1 VGLGLRALANSIIQP
16 VNPDVPVTVS
26 ISTGWTSNPD
36 GTRTPT
42 YELFNAMAQVQALS
56 FRDIQQIAGLNLQG
70 TRKAIYLEGEVD
82 GLQRSTN
89 QGGDLIT
96 FPDGSI
102 WLVAMVL
109 EQWANEDWCKV
120 AATLQN
126 NA

>member
-1 VGLGLRALANSIIQP
+1 MDLRGIANSVIQV
-16 VNPDVPVTVS
+16 VNPDIMVNVS

-36 GTRTPT
+36 GTRVPT
-42 YELFNAMAQVQALS
+42 YNVVSAAAQVQALT

-70 TRKAIYLEGEVD
+70 TRKAIYLHGEVD

-109 EQWANEDWCKV
+109 EQWPDWCRSP
-120 AATLQN
+120 
-126 NA
+126 

>member
-1 VGLGLRALANSIIQP
+1 MNLHAIANPVITA
-16 VNPDVPVTVS
+16 VNPNYPVTVS

-36 GTRTPT
+36 GTRVPT
-42 YELFNAMAQVQALS
+42 YNVVQAMGQVQALS

-70 TRKAIYLEGEVD
+70 TRKAIYLYGEVD

-96 FPDGSI
+96 LPDGSI

-109 EQWANEDWCKV
+109 EQWPDWCKV
-120 AATLQN
+120 AVTLQN